1 MIPKYGSKSKFIFYE
16 PLSIFLSFQI
26 AAAHSS
32 TQYLLSVPFPIAPPA
47 LDVYLLM
54 FLVSCMKVGFSWLF
68 LKLSISVKHGRGWA
82 VLLKG
87 RLLLSWTEACWP
99 SLTRKADTVQ
109 RAAGNGC
116 RRLLAASQWSADT
129 SILHKWQKEEP
140 SKKGLIHF
148 LRKIC
153 TVGKHKLFSL

>member
-68 LKLSISVKHGRGWA
+68 LKLSILASVYWPFA
-82 VLLKG
+82 FFLLH
-87 RLLLSWTEACWP
+87 LFILIPVIAILFT
-99 SLTRKADTVQ
+99 SL
-109 RAAGNGC
+109 C
-116 RRLLAASQWSADT
+116 LLASRSCHFQITNMFPFSSISPRFLFRLRRASHLW
-129 SILHKWQKEEP
+129 
-140 SKKGLIHF
+140 
-148 LRKIC
+148 
-153 TVGKHKLFSL
+153 LFSHSPAFQLLNPSRNHHQ